1 MSRGKRPARGGARME
16 TKMAVPAEQLVERV
30 RERYG
35 RIAEGAETGCCGPKA
50 ATACCGGDA
59 AVSAKLGYQAKDLAA
74 VPEGANLG
82 LGCGAPLDFLELRP
96 GEAVLDLGSGPG
108 LDAFLAADRVG
119 PSGRVIGVDMT
130 PAMLERAQR
139 NAARGGYA
147 NVEFREGRLESLPLG
162 DAVVDAVTSNCVIN
176 LVPDKAAVFRQV
188 ARVLKPGGRL
198 VVSDIVLDGRLP
210 EALEQD
216 LYAYVGCVSGAVDR
230 RDYFGMLEAAGLGPV
245 EVLKDVD
252 YLAAIGN
259 TVPEEVQAVLDRTG
273 IRSEDVAGKVRSIT
287 YRAYRRA

>member
-1 MSRGKRPARGGARME
+1 
-16 TKMAVPAEQLVERV
+16 
-30 RERYG
+30 
-35 RIAEGAETGCCGPKA
+35 
-50 ATACCGGDA
+50 
-59 AVSAKLGYQAKDLAA
+59 
-74 VPEGANLG
+74 
-82 LGCGAPLDFLELRP
+82 
-96 GEAVLDLGSGPG
+96 
-108 LDAFLAADRVG
+108 
-119 PSGRVIGVDMT
+119 VIGVDMT
-130 PAMLERAQR
+130 PAMLERSR
-139 NAARGGYA
+139 RIAARDGYA

-230 RDYFGMLEAAGLGPV
+230 GVYFGMLEAAGLGPV